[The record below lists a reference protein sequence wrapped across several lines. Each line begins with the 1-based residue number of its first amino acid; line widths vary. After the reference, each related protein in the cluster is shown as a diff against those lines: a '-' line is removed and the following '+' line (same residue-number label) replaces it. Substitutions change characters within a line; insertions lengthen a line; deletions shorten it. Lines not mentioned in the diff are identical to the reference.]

1 MPFHNSAMNTHSTS
15 TICLLITEE
24 YCSAAFYDSKNIIPI
39 PYEGKESVELFFEV
53 DTQIKPISKKRYE
66 SLDTSINVLRHPTYG
81 IEKNKTFDWLG
92 ASHPY
97 EKLFDSIVENIK
109 IEFDRLSPNFQGFIP
124 LLCVFSP
131 AFSGRL
137 IEKLNHYFTRKG
149 FHVLPHQSYIDSL
162 VEGKNLTLQASK
174 EPLTFIESFGERITL
189 TRIGEDDSAGFSS
202 KKLQDVSDWD
212 FERELV
218 KFVLQ
223 RAMRQVPTGVD
234 VDEEVA
240 LHSHRAEEWLN
251 QIREERQS
259 FITVKLSNGTNATAT
274 INSQEVQL
282 LRSQEQELTERVIEH
297 TETNSEIYLVGDL
310 LLQSELKALL
320 IHRHYTLHT
329 LTDQE
334 ASQYV
339 LRGMKIHLD
348 KHEKDEPVLVEE
360 TLIKEA
366 IPRFLVYQHFLPKKI
381 WSAYVSSQNWNQERV
396 DEVVEQNGLKV
407 IAALEILL
415 NQAQEQAEDELLSTE
430 QMKSLRVKARELDI
444 SETEFEQRLV
454 AANIR
459 VLPLRELLETNVER
473 RKVGRF
479 FPSEYYPQL
488 LAVAEQNGFS
498 EKELTIFF
506 RQRNLKLQ
514 TREEILDLE
523 LQDRLKGKI
532 LSQEHFKEILE
543 VGDKLHYSKSDI
555 EVLLDNR
562 KIKISKQKGIGVFLI
577 VGIIFAVLAVGVILI
592 LQIPNLS
599 FSTFNTDSG
608 EVKKD
613 FSNDKIEDPEE
624 LIGKYAG
631 TVFHTELNRIKNSRI
646 EILAV
651 REENGEYV
659 FTYSIPQDRFTTW
672 KGKINVEEKTIDFMP
687 PENARHK
694 VEKYR
699 FYRKSYKEADGTMR
713 RSDVI
718 LQSVKDSTQIFIK

>member
-1 MPFHNSAMNTHSTS
+1 MNTHSTS

-24 YCSAAFYDSKNIIPI
+24 YCSSAFYNSQNLLSI
-39 PYEGKESVELFFEV
+39 PYEGKERIELFFEI
-53 DTQIKPISKKRYE
+53 DTQIKPISKKYYE
-66 SLDTSINVLRHPTYG
+66 SLDVSVNVLCNPSYG

-109 IEFDRLSPNFQGFIP
+109 IEFERLSPDYQGVIP

-131 AFSGRL
+131 AFSENL
-137 IEKLNHYFTRKG
+137 IEKFNVYFTKKG
-149 FHVLPHQSYIDSL
+149 FHILPHQSYIDFL

-174 EPLTFIESFGERITL
+174 SPLTFIESFGERIRL
-189 TRIGEDDSAGFSS
+189 TRVGENNTTSFTS

-234 VDEEVA
+234 LDEEVA

-251 QIREERQS
+251 QIREEKQS
-259 FITVKLSNGTNATAT
+259 FITVRLSNGTSATAT

-282 LRSQEQELTERVIEH
+282 LRIQDRELAERVVEH
-297 TETNSEIYLVGDL
+297 TQTDSEIYLVGDL
-310 LLQSELKALL
+310 LLQSELKSLL
-320 IHRHYTLHT
+320 VHRHYTIHT
-329 LTDQE
+329 LNDEE
-334 ASQYV
+334 ATRYV
-339 LRGMKIHLD
+339 LRGIKNHLD
-348 KHEKDEPVLVEE
+348 KQEKNEPVLVEE

-366 IPRFLVYQHFLPKKI
+366 IPQFLVYQYFLPKKI
-381 WSAYVSSQNWNQERV
+381 WNAHVNSQNWNQETV
-396 DEVVEQNGLKV
+396 DKVVKKNALEVLPS
-407 IAALEILL
+407 LEILL
-415 NQAQEQAEDELLSTE
+415 NQAQELAKDELLSTE
-430 QMKSLRVKARELDI
+430 QMKSLRIKARELEI
-444 SETEFEQRLV
+444 SEDEFEQRLK
-454 AANIR
+454 AAGIR

-498 EKELTIFF
+498 EKELNIFF

-514 TREEILDLE
+514 TREEILDFE

-532 LSQEHFKEILE
+532 LSQENFKEILD

-555 EVLLDNR
+555 EILLDKR
-562 KIKISKQKGIGVFLI
+562 KIKLSKPKGIGIFLI
-577 VGIIFAVLAVGVILI
+577 AGIIFAVLALGIILA
-592 LQIPNLS
+592 LQTPNLS
-599 FSTFNTDSG
+599 FSFSNTDSN
-608 EVKKD
+608 EIKKE
-613 FSNDKIEDPEE
+613 FSNDKIENLEE

-631 TVFHTELNRIKNSRI
+631 TVFHTELNKVKNSRI

-651 REENGEYV
+651 REENGEYI

-672 KGKINVEEKTIDFMP
+672 KGKINLEEKIIDFMP
-687 PENARHK
+687 PENARHR
-694 VEKYR
+694 VNKYR
-699 FYRKSYKEADGTMR
+699 FYRKNYKEANGTIR
-713 RSDVI
+713 RSDII
-718 LQSVKDSTQIFIK
+718 LENLKDSTQIFTK

>member
-1 MPFHNSAMNTHSTS
+1 MNTHSTS

-24 YCSAAFYDSKNIIPI
+24 YCSAAFYNSQNLLSI
-39 PYEGKESVELFFEV
+39 PYEGKERVELFFEV
-53 DTQIKPISKKRYE
+53 DTQIKPISKKLYE
-66 SLDTSINVLRHPTYG
+66 SLDASINALRQPAYG
-81 IEKNKTFDWLG
+81 MENNKTFDWLG

-109 IEFDRLSPNFQGFIP
+109 IEFERLSPNFQGVIP
-124 LLCVFSP
+124 ILCVFSP
-131 AFSGRL
+131 AFSTKL
-137 IEKLNHYFTRKG
+137 IEKFNSYFTKKG
-149 FHVLPHQSYIDSL
+149 FHILPHQSYINSL
-162 VEGKNLTLQASK
+162 VEGKNLALQASK
-174 EPLTFIESFGERITL
+174 TPITFIESFGERIML
-189 TRIGEDDSAGFSS
+189 TSFGENNIAGFAN

-234 VDEEVA
+234 LDEEMA

-251 QIREERQS
+251 QIRDEKQS
-259 FITVKLSNGTNATAT
+259 FITIKLSNGTNATAT
-274 INSQEVQL
+274 INSHEVQL
-282 LRSQEQELTERVIEH
+282 LRIQDRELAEKVAENTK
-297 TETNSEIYLVGDL
+297 TDSEIYLIGDL
-310 LLQSELKALL
+310 LLQSELRTLL
-320 IHRHYTLHT
+320 IHKQYTVHT
-329 LTDQE
+329 LTDE
-334 ASQYV
+334 DATRYILKGIKS
-339 LRGMKIHLD
+339 HLD
-348 KHEKDEPVLVEE
+348 KQEKDEPILVEE

-366 IPRFLVYQHFLPKKI
+366 IPEFLVYQYFLPKKV
-381 WSAYVSSQNWNQERV
+381 WTAHVNSQNWNQETV
-396 DEVVEQNGLKV
+396 DKVIKQNGLQV
-407 IAALEILL
+407 LPALEILL
-415 NQAQEQAEDELLSTE
+415 NQAQELAKDGLLSTE
-430 QMKSLRVKARELDI
+430 QMKSLRIKARELDI
-444 SETEFEQRLV
+444 SESEFEQRLL
-454 AANIR
+454 AAGIR

-532 LSQEHFKEILE
+532 LSQEHFKEILD

-555 EVLLDNR
+555 EILLDKR
-562 KIKISKQKGIGVFLI
+562 KIKLSKPKGVGVFLI
-577 VGIIFAVLAVGVILI
+577 AGIVFAVLAVAVILAT
-592 LQIPNLS
+592 QFPNSPFS
-599 FSTFNTDSG
+599 FSSLG
-608 EVKKD
+608 SSQEKKE
-613 FSNDKIEDPEE
+613 FSSDKIENPEQ

-631 TVFHTELNRIKNSRI
+631 TVFHTELNKLKNSKI

-651 REENGEYV
+651 REENGEYI

-672 KGKINVEEKTIDFMP
+672 KGKINLEEKTIDFMP
-687 PENARHK
+687 PENARHR

-699 FYRKSYKEADGTMR
+699 FYRKNYKEADGTVR
-713 RSDVI
+713 RSDII
-718 LQSVKDSTQIFIK
+718 LENLKDTTQVFVK